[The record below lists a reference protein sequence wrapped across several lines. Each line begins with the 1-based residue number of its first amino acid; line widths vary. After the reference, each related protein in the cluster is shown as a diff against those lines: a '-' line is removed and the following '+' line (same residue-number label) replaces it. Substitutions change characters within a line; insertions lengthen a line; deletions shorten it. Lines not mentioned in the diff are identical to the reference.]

1 MELGDWNRV
10 QSLAA
15 EQARVKQRLQDTA
28 AIRAVA
34 AGVYGFEGVLVDPF
48 SPGLRALSGAPSP
61 LPRLREEAVRKL
73 ARLEE
78 ADPIWQALYAAR
90 GEVLRAAPVE
100 ADPEAPAQGAGTA
113 VQLRAEADRALAA
126 GDFARLQKLSAQILE
141 AQTREMV
148 AGAGSSGGK
157 ASGGRVPDLSLA
169 FPAEVLER
177 AGRLGLVPVHVES
190 MRDKVLELY
199 GRAWMPTREGEA
211 SAGVVRLPEVLA
223 ADHPEALRERLVLFL
238 NRPLVNSAGCRFL
251 PWMVAEDALVEGF
264 PEPAPGAAEDASPLL
279 AALELPRRRGLSRNQ
294 LERALRQHGSRV
306 LGDLGLDPHRFR
318 VVCIPPDLHLRAGP
332 GRDWGSQP
340 QWTHFDGYMVQDRK
354 FLALA
359 GGDVRFGG
367 INDLVAVNRDNDS
380 PSLIARLAVVQRA
393 RLAAW

>member
-1 MELGDWNRV
+1 
-10 QSLAA
+10 
-15 EQARVKQRLQDTA
+15 
-28 AIRAVA
+28 
-34 AGVYGFEGVLVDPF
+34 
-48 SPGLRALSGAPSP
+48 
-61 LPRLREEAVRKL
+61 
-73 ARLEE
+73 
-78 ADPIWQALYAAR
+78 
-90 GEVLRAAPVE
+90 
-100 ADPEAPAQGAGTA
+100 
-113 VQLRAEADRALAA
+113 
-126 GDFARLQKLSAQILE
+126 
-141 AQTREMV
+141 MV
-148 AGAGSSGGK
+148 AGAGSSAGD
-157 ASGGRVPDLSLA
+157 ASGGRVPDLGCTFA
-169 FPAEVLER
+169 ADVLER

-190 MRDKVLELY
+190 MRDRVLELY
-199 GRAWMPTREGEA
+199 RRAWKPTREGEA

-238 NRPLVNSAGCRFL
+238 NRPLVNSAGCRLL

-264 PEPAPGAAEDASPLL
+264 PEPAPDAAEGASPLL

-294 LERALRQHGSRV
+294 VERALRQHGSRV

-318 VVCIPPDLHLRAGP
+318 IVCIPPDLHLRAGM

-340 QWTHFDGYMVQDRK
+340 QWTHFDGYMVQDKK

-367 INDLVAVNRDNDS
+367 IHDMVAVNRDNDS